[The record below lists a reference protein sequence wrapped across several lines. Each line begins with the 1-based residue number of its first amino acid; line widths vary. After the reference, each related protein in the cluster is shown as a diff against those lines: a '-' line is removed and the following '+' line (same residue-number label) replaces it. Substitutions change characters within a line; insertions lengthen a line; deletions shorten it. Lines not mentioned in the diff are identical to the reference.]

1 MTGNTV
7 RNAHTHTKSNS
18 LSYYKRQRQRQ
29 GIPAIL
35 GVCVWRGLPL
45 ERRGTALCIF
55 VVATAGQK
63 VEGQKFTLCS
73 TLSHLP
79 RQSLMSMLELRS

>member
-7 RNAHTHTKSNS
+7 TNTQKYPIHPLTPKGSGRSRAS
-18 LSYYKRQRQRQ
+18 LSSC
-29 GIPAIL
+29 G
-35 GVCVWRGLPL
+35 GGLPL

-55 VVATAGQK
+55 VVVTAGQK

-73 TLSHLP
+73 ALRHLP